1 MLEEDQEAELRNPFP
16 SPPSHYQNYSS
27 HNLNLLSLLKERQN
41 EENKYTSQ
49 QELLKD
55 QEDVPDWPLTQLEKP
70 RVDWIVED
78 GSYTVFGDTWPIKE
92 KIPSLGEEGGH
103 QLYPDDPTID
113 RRPVLISILKSML
126 VTYSGLI
133 KSLLAPPPNPYSTDP
148 PEWVRHVEWLT
159 ILSQNIMSAA
169 NDLRPV
175 QARVN
180 LEAMMERQLE
190 LRRQETVE
198 LKKKCSELSQR
209 LAKLKQA
216 AASQVEN
223 KPSSSININLQAT
236 SSQVSIDDVRRWAE
250 NA

>member
-1 MLEEDQEAELRNPFP
+1 
-16 SPPSHYQNYSS
+16 
-27 HNLNLLSLLKERQN
+27 
-41 EENKYTSQ
+41 
-49 QELLKD
+49 
-55 QEDVPDWPLTQLEKP
+55 
-70 RVDWIVED
+70 
-78 GSYTVFGDTWPIKE
+78 
-92 KIPSLGEEGGH
+92 
-103 QLYPDDPTID
+103 
-113 RRPVLISILKSML
+113 ML

-198 LKKKCSELSQR
+198 LKKYGRSFL
-209 LAKLKQA
+209 LKRPKKRI
-216 AASQVEN
+216 SHFYTWN
-223 KPSSSININLQAT
+223 
-236 SSQVSIDDVRRWAE
+236 R
-250 NA
+250 